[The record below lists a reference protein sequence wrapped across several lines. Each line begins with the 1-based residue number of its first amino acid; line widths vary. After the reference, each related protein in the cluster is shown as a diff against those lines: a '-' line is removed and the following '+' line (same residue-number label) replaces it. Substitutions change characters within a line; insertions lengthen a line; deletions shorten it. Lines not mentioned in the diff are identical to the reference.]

1 MGKTAACGKIPM
13 KEEKT
18 AHGNAGYNFSQ
29 KQNKANTLIK
39 SMIKFGYSKKNHYL

>member
-18 AHGNAGYNFSQ
+18 AHGNAGYNF
-29 KQNKANTLIK
+29 
-39 SMIKFGYSKKNHYL
+39 